1 MNAISR
7 ITHFTQDQVA
17 RLKLRLAAWRLY
29 HDYKTDPELTAFSA
43 LDGDEF
49 IKYEVQ

>member
-7 ITHFTQDQVA
+7 ITCFAQNQVA

-29 HDYKTDPELTAFSA
+29 HDYKTDPELTVFNA
-43 LDGDEF
+43 LEGEEF
-49 IKYEVQ
+49 IGYEVQ